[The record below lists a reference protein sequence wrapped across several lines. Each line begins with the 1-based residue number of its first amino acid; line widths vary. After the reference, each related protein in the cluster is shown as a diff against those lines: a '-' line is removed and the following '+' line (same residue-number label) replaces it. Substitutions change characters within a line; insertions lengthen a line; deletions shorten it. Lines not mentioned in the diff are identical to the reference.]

1 MVGTLLSGIGPGPGF
16 GAGSAGLFG
25 AGTGLNTVFCVVA
38 GGGAGVLF
46 AVFCVVVAGG
56 GAGVLFNGIGVV
68 SGTGSGGC
76 RFIGAG
82 SGVPTGVVG
91 AGRGPAALEFLA
103 SLVGATIMANMP
115 DNRNNPV
122 NNNILTFLDILTS
135 LAGLSSRP
143 ITKHK
148 KYNDPGMFDALH

>member
-25 AGTGLNTVFCVVA
+25 AGTGLNTVFC
-38 GGGAGVLF
+38 
-46 AVFCVVVAGG
+46 VVAGG